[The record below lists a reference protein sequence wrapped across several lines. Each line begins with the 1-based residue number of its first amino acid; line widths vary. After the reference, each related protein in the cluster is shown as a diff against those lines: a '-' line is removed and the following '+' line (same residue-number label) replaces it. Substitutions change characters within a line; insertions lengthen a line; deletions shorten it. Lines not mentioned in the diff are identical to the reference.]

1 VLQPQHRG
9 KLIGA
14 LISIT
19 VSLLLVVGA
28 SWLYFNRQL
37 VADQVTVWSF
47 EPSASIQAIE
57 ERIKLT
63 ERGQFYFY
71 VTQPVVAGADD
82 FNVDCPRQEED
93 SPILGCYTQG
103 KMFIYDIK
111 NAELDGI
118 KEVTA
123 AHEMLHAVWERT
135 SQRDKDRLA
144 TQLLAAFERNRTE
157 ELSSRIAYY
166 ERTQPGEVIN
176 ELHSILPTEFAA
188 LSPELEEYY
197 ARFFEDRQLIVSLN
211 EQYSSV
217 FNELVNQ
224 IDTLYDEIS
233 RLGEQIEIDR
243 ANYNASVL
251 DLDRDITSFNQRADL
266 GSFSSLTQF
275 NSERAALVS
284 RSNSLEAFSTRLG
297 GDIERY
303 NQLLIEYEAVAAR
316 LESLNRSIDS
326 ISELQQAPSL

>member
-1 VLQPQHRG
+1 MQSGSV
-9 KLIGA
+9 
-14 LISIT
+14 
-19 VSLLLVVGA
+19 
-28 SWLYFNRQL
+28 
-37 VADQVTVWSF
+37 
-47 EPSASIQAIE
+47 
-57 ERIKLT
+57 
-63 ERGQFYFY
+63 
-71 VTQPVVAGADD
+71 
-82 FNVDCPRQEED
+82 
-93 SPILGCYTQG
+93 
-103 KMFIYDIK
+103 
-111 NAELDGI
+111 
-118 KEVTA
+118 
-123 AHEMLHAVWERT
+123 T